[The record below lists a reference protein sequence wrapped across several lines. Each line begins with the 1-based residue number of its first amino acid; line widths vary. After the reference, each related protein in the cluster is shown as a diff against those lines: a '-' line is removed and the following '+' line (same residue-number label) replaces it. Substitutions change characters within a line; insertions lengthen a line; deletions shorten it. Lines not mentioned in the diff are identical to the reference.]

1 VGAGMNYIEI
11 AAQILDVDPNKL
23 DKELVLKL
31 NSVSSMIK
39 LVKEGG
45 ELNSTQVIAT
55 IVMQHE
61 EDKELWESMKQ
72 AVNANLKK

>member
-1 VGAGMNYIEI
+1 MNYIEI